1 MLGKGGGELSVVLD
15 TGLPGEAEAEEGS
28 HQSCLQDRG
37 AGLGVHA
44 APRPGTHPV
53 VVEELEK

>member
-1 MLGKGGGELSVVLD
+1 MVLD